1 MAKFWVN
8 VCTMSMINSLS
19 IMVYRVWRAPGPS
32 PARRQPHGNN
42 LEGGERINTVEG
54 GQQPFCK
61 DSIRVPQ
68 KITSSL
74 CQISADI
81 RPMRYS
87 RRTPTRSRGDTWSA
101 EYGDS
106 SVALNMLF
114 PASLLT
120 PESNTIAAPC
130 MLALDEPMSF
140 LKSVQ

>member
-1 MAKFWVN
+1 MAKFWLN

-19 IMVYRVWRAPGPS
+19 ILVYRVWRAPGPS

-42 LEGGERINTVEG
+42 LEGGERVDTVEG
-54 GQQPFCK
+54 GHKSFCK
-61 DSIRVPQ
+61 ESIRVPQ

-74 CQISADI
+74 CQISADAK
-81 RPMRYS
+81 PMRYS

-114 PASLLT
+114 PATLLT
-120 PESNTIAAPC
+120 PEPNTIAPPRV
-130 MLALDEPMSF
+130 LASDEPLSF
-140 LKSVQ
+140 L